1 MARPSRIIT
10 TLLFAITL
18 GMGFT
23 PAVQAQPTQPPTT
36 TSTPADNHADQVA
49 PGRENLEPA
58 EPGFD
63 DNNVD
68 NQTGKNW
75 HPTTNPKSKITPGK
89 MRSDKEQIPGGFTKE
104 QANQAEIQEAKEQA
118 TQTRSGVQTFAA
130 VDNCR
135 TYWPSPFKVCGKIR
149 EKYDSLGGPKSF
161 LTWPKSNELGVPD
174 GVGRRNEFVN
184 GFIYWHPQTGAH
196 PITTHFSVA
205 WARTGWERGPLGY
218 PTTDEFGLSDG
229 IGRKQSFQRGHI
241 YGSLAGLA
249 TIHGAIYDKWVQT
262 GAEKGPLGYPIGDE
276 TGTPDGIGRFN
287 RFTGGMMYWHP
298 QHGAHQVAG
307 DILFQWGYADFEKGF
322 WGYPTGDPVKQKDGW
337 YKQTF
342 TKGPLYGL
350 VANGLAD
357 LYNPHGGDGLNINT
371 NESIIPNPLSRES
384 NAIEGNDY
392 TNRIMLE
399 TSDACG
405 NEVVLRRG
413 YWDNK
418 TGFGWDKIYHKHNVR
433 SLYSLAYFIKHS
445 CPARYEDG
453 RPIYESPVYRVH
465 CETPV
470 TCEPTGEWFT
480 GRLVYDKTPV
490 VDSGKPLGTI
500 TFYPLKG
507 TGEPTLTGVTVP
519 DWFSTELPV
528 FP

>member
-10 TLLFAITL
+10 TFLFAITL

-23 PAVQAQPTQPPTT
+23 PAAQAHPTQPPTT

-49 PGRENLEPA
+49 PGRENLEPT

-196 PITTHFSVA
+196 PITTHFSVV
-205 WARTGWERGPLGY
+205 WARNGWERGELGY
-218 PTTDEFGLSDG
+218 PTTDEFALPDG
-229 IGRKQSFQRGHI
+229 TGRKQSFSKGHI

-249 TIHGAIYDKWVQT
+249 AIKGAIYDKWLET
-262 GAEKGPLGYPIGDE
+262 GAEQGQMLSYPIEDE
-276 TGTPDGIGRFN
+276 TSTPDGVGKFSRFVWG
-287 RFTGGMMYWHP
+287 FIYWSP
-298 QHGAHQVAG
+298 ATGAHPIYGPVLYEWANSG
-307 DILFQWGYADFEKGF
+307 FEKGKY
-322 WGYPTGDPVKQKDGW
+322 GYPTADIKPTKDGGDLQYFQRGLIRSPNFPLPAYQEISAFGASRPASRSTDSEEVIGDNFDRMHECIGGYDNGKLTVFHHSGVSLYCRDLW
-337 YKQTF
+337 HIADNHMPPQEEITRQVWEDFQTCVAHTLLSQEF
-342 TKGPLYGL
+342 TNKTSRPGTYLKTR
-350 VANGLAD
+350 
-357 LYNPHGGDGLNINT
+357 YNTYSKVRSYAIVWSSSSTLH
-371 NESIIPNPLSRES
+371 
-384 NAIEGNDY
+384 NAY
-392 TNRIMLE
+392 TN
-399 TSDACG
+399 DD
-405 NEVVLRRG
+405 RG
-413 YWDNK
+413 
-418 TGFGWDKIYHKHNVR
+418 
-433 SLYSLAYFIKHS
+433 
-445 CPARYEDG
+445 G
-453 RPIYESPVYRVH
+453 R
-465 CETPV
+465 
-470 TCEPTGEWFT
+470 
-480 GRLVYDKTPV
+480 
-490 VDSGKPLGTI
+490 
-500 TFYPLKG
+500 
-507 TGEPTLTGVTVP
+507 
-519 DWFSTELPV
+519 DWGGCRKYLPR
-528 FP
+528 